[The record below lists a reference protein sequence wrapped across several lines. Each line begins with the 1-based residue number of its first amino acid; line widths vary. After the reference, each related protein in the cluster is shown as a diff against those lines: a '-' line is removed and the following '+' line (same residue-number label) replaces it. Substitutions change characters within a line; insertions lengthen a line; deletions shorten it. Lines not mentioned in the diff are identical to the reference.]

1 MSQWMATAWSFVTC
15 RPRQRTLADLL
26 LSLQGENISLRA
38 EMMFGRGDLNAEIS
52 GLREGNRRLL
62 ELVRALRDVNADLDG
77 RLVPPCR

>member
-1 MSQWMATAWSFVTC
+1 MSHLMATAWSFLTC
-15 RPRQRTLADLL
+15 RRRRQSLADLL
-26 LSLQGENISLRA
+26 LSLQNENISLRA
-38 EMMFGRGDLNAEIS
+38 EMAFGRGDLNAELN